1 MAFRCKL
8 HKLCCDFIK
17 DKEGLIFLV
26 GVKSFE
32 LTKESFMQKTLKP
45 TAAERELLF
54 RSMGIPIP
62 KVPCAQC
69 TDEYLP
75 TQIEKNILSIQ

>member
-1 MAFRCKL
+1 M
-8 HKLCCDFIK
+8 
-17 DKEGLIFLV
+17 V

-32 LTKESFMQKTLKP
+32 LTKESYIHKTLHP

-54 RSMGIPIP
+54 RALGIPVP

-69 TDEYLP
+69 ANGYLP
-75 TQIEKNILSIQ
+75 TEIEKNTLSVQ